1 MNIIKPFITFTL
13 FCFSFSSPVF
23 SQNFSPEKTTGL
35 YPKKTIF
42 SKKFMVVT
50 ANPYATEAGYKILKN
65 GGNAIDAAI
74 AVQMVL
80 NLVEPQSSGIG
91 GGAFLLYWDQK
102 NQKLTFYDGRET
114 APEKTSPDLFLDPNQ
129 KPINFWKA
137 VIGGRSVG
145 VPGVLKMLK
154 LAHEEHGE
162 TAWDKL
168 FKDSIDLSEKG
179 FKVSHRLH
187 QLIAENANP
196 GLKNSNSAKDY
207 FYPGQKALKEGVLLR
222 NHAFSKTLKAISKEG
237 EKVFYQ
243 GKIGNDLVKTV
254 ESSGE
259 NKGFLQKED
268 LLHYQA
274 KKREPICGFYK
285 NYKICGA
292 PPPSS
297 GGMTLLQTIGI
308 LQNISSFSYEPSSKE
323 TVHLMTQAERLA
335 YADRNRYLADPDFVK
350 IPADSML
357 APAYLKNRSKLIRKN
372 RDMGKATAGVFE
384 NGLSFS
390 NGTEIEFPSTSH
402 ISIVDSKGNAVSMT
416 TSIEMAFGSTLMVDG
431 FLLNNQLTDFSFNP
445 EENGKLAA
453 NRVEPGKRP
462 RSSMT
467 PIMVFDR
474 QNHLKLIL
482 GSPGGSQ
489 IINYIAKTVIPLLD
503 GKLNLQEAIEA
514 PNYSNTNGFTELEKN
529 SLLAPLKPALEKM
542 GHEVKLVE
550 LNSGLH
556 GIFISPDKIT
566 SGIDPRR
573 EGSALG
579 D

>member
-1 MNIIKPFITFTL
+1 
-13 FCFSFSSPVF
+13 
-23 SQNFSPEKTTGL
+23 
-35 YPKKTIF
+35 
-42 SKKFMVVT
+42 
-50 ANPYATEAGYKILKN
+50 
-65 GGNAIDAAI
+65 
-74 AVQMVL
+74 
-80 NLVEPQSSGIG
+80 
-91 GGAFLLYWDQK
+91 
-102 NQKLTFYDGRET
+102 
-114 APEKTSPDLFLDPNQ
+114 
-129 KPINFWKA
+129 
-137 VIGGRSVG
+137 
-145 VPGVLKMLK
+145 
-154 LAHEEHGE
+154 
-162 TAWDKL
+162 
-168 FKDSIDLSEKG
+168 
-179 FKVSHRLH
+179 
-187 QLIAENANP
+187 
-196 GLKNSNSAKDY
+196 
-207 FYPGQKALKEGVLLR
+207 
-222 NHAFSKTLKAISKEG
+222 
-237 EKVFYQ
+237 
-243 GKIGNDLVKTV
+243 
-254 ESSGE
+254 
-259 NKGFLQKED
+259 
-268 LLHYQA
+268 
-274 KKREPICGFYK
+274 
-285 NYKICGA
+285 
-292 PPPSS
+292 
-297 GGMTLLQTIGI
+297 
-308 LQNISSFSYEPSSKE
+308 
-323 TVHLMTQAERLA
+323 
-335 YADRNRYLADPDFVK
+335 
-350 IPADSML
+350 
-357 APAYLKNRSKLIRKN
+357 
-372 RDMGKATAGVFE
+372 MGKATAGVFE